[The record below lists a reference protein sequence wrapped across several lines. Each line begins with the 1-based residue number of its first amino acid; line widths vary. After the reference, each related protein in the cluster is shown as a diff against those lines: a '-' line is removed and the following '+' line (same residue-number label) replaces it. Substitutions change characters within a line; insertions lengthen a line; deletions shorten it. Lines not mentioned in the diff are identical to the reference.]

1 MSTLEQIRSQKEY
14 TDLEAV
20 IVTFSFYEREA
31 RGDERNIVSEKDAEE
46 YAALK
51 AERDALKEENDVM
64 YAAILEASELGVS
77 AALRCKVEL
86 QRIARNEALK
96 AGTK

>member
-1 MSTLEQIRSQKEY
+1 MSAIEKIMDDGWMNKIPNGH
-14 TDLEAV
+14 DLNEAW
-20 IVTFSFYEREA
+20 
-31 RGDERNIVSEKDAEE
+31 KE

-86 QRIARNEALK
+86 QRIARNEALN
-96 AGTK
+96 AGAKCES